1 MPISIRSCRTGL
13 LGGLLGACAA
23 AMAASPEPDGSL
35 ERPYPHLRQAAVHVV
50 ETARSALASRGE
62 SPGAAPPVAV
72 AHTKA
77 VSPELVDAVRD
88 VFSGAG
94 GRQTVSGAWLEVI
107 LETQSSQ
114 QSGAYTPAPREGL
127 EQADLVLAIDEAQA
141 ASGLTHVRG
150 ALLTLR
156 AGGPEQEYGAGE
168 IVPGSN
174 TSVYVRAP
182 DTAGLVVRGEG
193 YCNRDFPSDRW
204 RYSAFKA
211 AEVDAAAA
219 LARATGRRCG
229 NPAVSAEA
237 AAWRRTARRPGPRGA
252 PERRRREPPLR
263 SFELPCRGDAHR
275 YRDLAAGAARRGP
288 RVVFGPAAAVL
299 AGVHF
304 LLTATFF

>member
-23 AMAASPEPDGSL
+23 AMAAPPAPEPDGSF

-62 SPGAAPPVAV
+62 PPGAAPPVAV

-94 GRQTVSGAWLEVI
+94 ERQTASGAWLEVI
-107 LETQSSQ
+107 LETQNSQ
-114 QSGAYTPAPREGL
+114 QSGAYTPAPRAGL

-141 ASGLTHVRG
+141 ASGLTLVRG

-204 RYSAFKA
+204 RYSAVKA
-211 AEVDAAAA
+211 AEIDAAAA
-219 LARATGRRCG
+219 LARARHGATVQESG
-229 NPAVSAEA
+229 SAGGGGLEA
-237 AAWRRTARRPGPRGA
+237 HRTETRTEG
-252 PERRRREPPLR
+252 ELR
-263 SFELPCRGDAHR
+263 SVVVVSRHFDPSSCRAVVTLTDTEIS
-275 YRDLAAGAARRGP
+275 P
-288 RVVFGPAAAVL
+288 RAQ
-299 AGVHF
+299 HDTDHEWF
-304 LLTATFF
+304 LRLRPLFSLVSIFF

>member
-23 AMAASPEPDGSL
+23 AMAASPAPEPDGSL

-94 GRQTVSGAWLEVI
+94 ERQTVSGAWLEVI

-141 ASGLTHVRG
+141 GIGLTHVRG

-219 LARATGRRCG
+219 LARARHGATVRESGS
-229 NPAVSAEA
+229 VSGGSSLEA
-237 AAWRRTARRPGPRGA
+237 HRTETRTEGV
-252 PERRRREPPLR
+252 LR
-263 SFELPCRGDAHR
+263 SVVVESRHFDPSSCRAVVTLTDTGASPRAQHDA
-275 YRDLAAGAARRGP
+275 
-288 RVVFGPAAAVL
+288 
-299 AGVHF
+299 VHKWF
-304 LLTATFF
+304 SGLRPLFSLVSIFF

>member
-1 MPISIRSCRTGL
+1 MPISIRSYRTGL

-23 AMAASPEPDGSL
+23 AMAAPPEPEPDGSL

-50 ETARSALASRGE
+50 ETARSALANRGE
-62 SPGAAPPVAV
+62 SPGTAPPVAV

-94 GRQTVSGAWLEVI
+94 ERQTVSGAWLEVI

-114 QSGAYTPAPREGL
+114 QSGAYTPTPRAGL

-156 AGGPEQEYGAGE
+156 AGGTEREYGAGE

-193 YCNRDFPSDRW
+193 YCNRDFPSERW

-219 LARATGRRCG
+219 LARARHGATVRESGSAGGAGLEAHRAETRTEGVLRSAVVESRHFDPSSCRAVVTLTDTGI
-229 NPAVSAEA
+229 S
-237 AAWRRTARRPGPRGA
+237 PRA
-252 PERRRREPPLR
+252 QHDADHEWLSPLR
-263 SFELPCRGDAHR
+263 PLFSL
-275 YRDLAAGAARRGP
+275 
-288 RVVFGPAAAVL
+288 VSM
-299 AGVHF
+299 
-304 LLTATFF
+304 FF